1 LRTTYTYK
9 SKNIALDVFAPN
21 KQGRYPVVFALH
33 GSGGLHNVGH
43 LEFAQMLANQ
53 GFLVCVPHY
62 FDATGTIW
70 ADEATIWREFPVWV
84 EVISLAIDAASQ
96 HPSAD
101 VSRIALVGFSLGAYL
116 ALSIASEQPRIKAV
130 VDFFGG
136 IPAHFAEK
144 LKAIA
149 PVLILHGEADF
160 TVPVSEAHKLK
171 SLLERLGS
179 PYDMKLYKGAGH
191 GFRGF
196 DMMDAGKR
204 TYDFLNRNLRG
215 TRETSGT
222 KSPGAA

>member
-1 LRTTYTYK
+1 M
-9 SKNIALDVFAPN
+9 
-21 KQGRYPVVFALH
+21 VVALH

-43 LEFAQMLANQ
+43 LDFAQMLANQ

-62 FDATGTIW
+62 FDATGTVW
-70 ADEATIWREFPVWV
+70 ASEAIIWREFPIWV
-84 EVISLAIDAASQ
+84 ETISTSIDIASQ

-101 VSRIALVGFSLGAYL
+101 DSRIGLVGFSLGAYL

-136 IPAHFAEK
+136 IPEHFAEK
-144 LKAIA
+144 MKAIA
-149 PVLILHGEADF
+149 PVLILHGEADY
-160 TVPVSEAHKLK
+160 TVPVSEAHKLRD
-171 SLLERLGS
+171 LLERLGS
-179 PYDMKLYKGAGH
+179 PYEIKLYKGAGH

-204 TYDFLNRNLRG
+204 SYDFLKKYLR
-215 TRETSGT
+215 ESSGT